1 MCFCL
6 SQMTAQRSTVWACS
20 TGASASETISPGRMK
35 LSSVATPAAAWTAR
49 SFYSK
54 DRTMRA
60 RAARL

>member
-1 MCFCL
+1 
-6 SQMTAQRSTVWACS
+6 MTAQRSTVWACS